1 MGRKGHRTN
10 ETGCQWGANPIITAT
25 FGIQVVMPGS
35 PAERYGLQPGTM
47 IVAVNGR
54 AMTDDTVMVEA
65 IQLSGGRMDLEVL
78 AQGSDQPQPLTVILD
93 VVRRSAF

>member
-1 MGRKGHRTN
+1 ML
-10 ETGCQWGANPIITAT
+10 
-25 FGIQVVMPGS
+25 PGLLEVLD
-35 PAERYGLQPGTM
+35 ALQPGMM

-65 IQLSGGRMDLEVL
+65 IQLSGGRLDLEVL

-93 VVRRSAF
+93 VVPRRAF